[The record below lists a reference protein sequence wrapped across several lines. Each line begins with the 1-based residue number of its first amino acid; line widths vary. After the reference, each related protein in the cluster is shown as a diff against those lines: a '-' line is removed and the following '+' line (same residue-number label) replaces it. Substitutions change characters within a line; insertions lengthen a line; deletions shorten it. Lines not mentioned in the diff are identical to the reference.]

1 MKKLSEDEI
10 RQFVLPSVTKA
21 LRIFVGLLVDRKFD
35 NLSREFDL
43 NCTKDEFQ
51 AAVESQEDNSHAD
64 GAFINPPEEAFVDI
78 MCTDESDCSFAS
90 QPNCFP
96 PGFSTH
102 NVDIWLAYAEEQINI
117 DFFLWNRNGRTD
129 VTLHLTTTFPTRG
142 EIQITGVDL
151 LVM

>member
-1 MKKLSEDEI
+1 VTNEQLDWLEKVNIIVKKWTI
-10 RQFVLPSVTKA
+10 GR
-21 LRIFVGLLVDRKFD
+21 
-35 NLSREFDL
+35 
-43 NCTKDEFQ
+43 
-51 AAVESQEDNSHAD
+51 
-64 GAFINPPEEAFVDI
+64 
-78 MCTDESDCSFAS
+78 SFAS

-96 PGFSTH
+96 PGFRTH